1 MRKFSFVLTLPIVAL
16 LALTRP
22 AEALEIFGWKP
33 FGGEKKAANTA
44 PSNTEESSALAG
56 LKDAEALETKGD
68 LSAALKAYRAVVKKN
83 ATTSAAAKAQ
93 FKIGQIL
100 ERQRDSDEA
109 FKAYSTYTE
118 KYPRGSEFDTV
129 IQSQFGI
136 AKTFLDGQKKKLLGV
151 PVGKSYERPQA
162 MFGEIVKR
170 APFHRLAPMAQFNIG
185 QTLEK
190 DGKPMEAVA
199 AYQEVITR
207 YPGDAVADDAHYQIG
222 YVRFHE
228 AQQGS
233 YDQADR
239 QKARDSFEDFLN
251 RYPASE
257 KAAQARQNIQTLGNV
272 DVKGTADVARYYDKM
287 KNYKAAVVYYNEVIR
302 LAPSGTETDYAK
314 KRISALKSLVGAEAL
329 RAGPEK
335 AESGA
340 MALARRHAQSKVD
353 VASRPDFNGPPI
365 SYPFAPPIPG
375 SGRPPMRMSPLGP
388 LVEPALPTGDPLQ
401 NGALPPPLPAGDP
414 LLPADATTIPKA
426 DAPADAPA
434 ADDAIIPAK
443 PKAAK
448 KK

>member
-1 MRKFSFVLTLPIVAL
+1 MRKFTFVLALPIVAL
-16 LALTRP
+16 LTLTRP
-22 AEALEIFGWKP
+22 AEALEIFGWQP
-33 FGGEKKAANTA
+33 FGGEKKGPAAVPTSA
-44 PSNTEESSALAG
+44 EESSASEG
-56 LKDAEALETKGD
+56 LKAAEALETKGD
-68 LSAALKAYRAVVKKN
+68 LPAALKAYRAVVKKSGPTN
-83 ATTSAAAKAQ
+83 AAGKAQ

-100 ERQRDSDEA
+100 ERQGDPDEA

-129 IQSQFGI
+129 IQAQFGI
-136 AKTFLDGQKKKLLGV
+136 AKSFLNGQKKKLLGV
-151 PVGKSYERPQA
+151 PVGKSYDRAQA

-170 APFHRLAPMAQFNIG
+170 APFHHLAPMSQFNIG
-185 QTLEK
+185 QALEK
-190 DGKPMEAVA
+190 DGKSMEAVA
-199 AYQEVITR
+199 AYQEVVTR
-207 YPGDAVADDAHYQIG
+207 YPGDPVADDAHYQIG

-228 AQQGS
+228 SQQGS

-251 RYPASE
+251 RYPSSE
-257 KAAQARQNIQTLGNV
+257 KAAQARQNIQALSNV
-272 DVKGTADVARYYDKM
+272 DVKDTADVARYYDKM

-329 RAGPEK
+329 RSGPEK
-335 AESGA
+335 AESGD

-365 SYPFAPPIPG
+365 NYPFAPIPG
-375 SGRPPMRMSPLGP
+375 SGRPPMRTSPLGP

-401 NGALPPPLPAGDP
+401 NGALPPPLPSGDP
-414 LLPADATTIPKA
+414 LLPADATTPPK
-426 DAPADAPA
+426 ADAPA
-434 ADDAIIPAK
+434 ADDAVIPAK
-443 PKAAK
+443 PTTVK